1 MNPTQSVLSNYKEV
15 RTLSNNILRG
25 VLSRKPFGVLQQAKT
40 AFLNRKSRHMLA
52 NAEIMED
59 RWNERT
65 LLYKEVVILLFI
77 GLLVVLRAMYS

>member
-15 RTLSNNILRG
+15 RTLSNNILSG
-25 VLSRKPFGVLQQAKT
+25 VLSRKPLGVLQQAK
-40 AFLNRKSRHMLA
+40 AAILNRQSRHILA
-52 NAEIMED
+52 NSEIMED

-65 LLYKEVVILLFI
+65 LLYKEIFILLFI